1 MSAPQS
7 AKAICGFNLAAQP
20 VGFLQPLF
28 AGKAGDN
35 QTYVQ
40 RREQFDRGA
49 GFEPVAWPEQGTIR
63 FPDPLEASVGTTE

>member
-7 AKAICGFNLAAQP
+7 ATAISGFNLAAQS

-28 AGKAGDN
+28 AGATGDN

-40 RREQFDRGA
+40 RLDHFDRVR
-49 GFEPVAWPEQGTIR
+49 GFEAVAWPEQGTIR
-63 FPDPLEASVGTTE
+63 FGAACMQR